1 MTQAIPQHF
10 KALVLR
16 QDDGKTVSAV
26 EQLTVD
32 DLPEGDVLL
41 SVDYS
46 SINYKDSM
54 AVTGTGK
61 IVRTWP
67 MVPGIDLTGTV
78 IESQADSYKPG
89 DKVLLTGWSVGEQF
103 WGGYSQV
110 QRVQSKWLIPLPD
123 SMESKTAMA
132 IGTAGLTAMLCV
144 MALEEA
150 NVTPE
155 KGPVIVTGAGGGVGS
170 IAVAIL
176 SKLGYNVT
184 AVSGR
189 TSTHDYLK
197 GLGAKEIISRE
208 EMEKPARPLEA
219 QRWAGAIDTAGD
231 AILARV
237 LAETDY
243 NGAVAACGLAAG
255 FKLPTTVMP
264 FILRN
269 VRLQGVDS
277 VMCPNGRRQTAWKR
291 LAQDLPEEA
300 LTGINRV
307 VAIDEIKQVAEDMMA
322 GKVQGRTVVDLQA
335 S

>member
-1 MTQAIPQHF
+1 MAQATPAEF

-16 QDDGKTVSAV
+16 QEDGKTLSAI
-26 EQLTVD
+26 EQLSIN
-32 DLPEGDVLL
+32 DLPDGDVLL

-103 WGGYSQV
+103 WGGYSQI
-110 QRVQSKWLIPLPD
+110 QRVQSQWLIPLPQGI
-123 SMESKTAMA
+123 SSQAAMA

-150 NVTPE
+150 HIPPS
-155 KGPVIVTGAGGGVGS
+155 KGPVVVTGAGGGVGS

-176 SKLGYNVT
+176 SHLGYTVT

-189 TSTHDYLK
+189 ASTHDYLK
-197 GLGAKEIISRE
+197 SLGANDVIARE
-208 EMEKPARPLEA
+208 EMLKPSRPLEA

-255 FKLPTTVMP
+255 YQLPTTVMP

-277 VMCPNGRRQTAWKR
+277 VMCPNERRQLAWKR
-291 LAQDLPEEA
+291 LAQDLPATA
-300 LTGINRV
+300 LTDINKV
-307 VAIDEIKQVAEDMMA
+307 VSLDEIKQVAEDMMA
-322 GKVQGRTVVDLQA
+322 GNVQGRTVVDVNA
-335 S
+335 

>member
-1 MTQAIPQHF
+1 MTQTTPKQF

-16 QDDGKTVSAV
+16 QDDGQTSSAV
-26 EQLTVD
+26 EQLSID

-67 MVPGIDLTGTV
+67 MVPGIDLAGTV
-78 IESQADSYKPG
+78 LESQADSYKPG
-89 DKVLLTGWSVGEQF
+89 DKVLLTGWSVGEQY

-123 SMESKTAMA
+123 GIESKTAMA

-144 MALEEA
+144 MALEDA
-150 NVTPE
+150 HVTPD
-155 KGPVIVTGAGGGVGS
+155 KGPVIVTGAAGGVGS
-170 IAVAIL
+170 VAVSIL

-189 TSTHDYLK
+189 SSTHDYLK
-197 GLGAKEIISRE
+197 SLGAQEIISRE
-208 EMEKPARPLEA
+208 DMLKPSRPLEA
-219 QRWAGAIDTAGD
+219 GRWAGAVDTAGD
-231 AILARV
+231 TILARI

-277 VMCPNGRRQTAWKR
+277 VMCPNERRQTAWKR
-291 LAQDLPEEA
+291 LAQDLSQTA
-300 LTGINRV
+300 LTEINHV
-307 VAIDEIKQVAEDMMA
+307 VSLDQIKQVAEDMMA
-322 GKVQGRTVVDLQA
+322 GRTQGRTIVDL
-335 S
+335 SI

>member
-1 MTQAIPQHF
+1 MTQKTPANF

-26 EQLTVD
+26 EQLTID
-32 DLPEGDVLL
+32 DLPEGDVLI

-78 IESQADSYKPG
+78 IESQADSYKAG
-89 DKVLLTGWSVGEQF
+89 DKVLLTGWGVGEQF

-110 QRVQSKWLIPLPD
+110 QRVQSKWLIPLP
-123 SMESKTAMA
+123 SGIESKTAMA

-144 MALEEA
+144 MALEDA
-150 NVTPE
+150 HITPDR
-155 KGPVIVTGAGGGVGS
+155 GPVVVTGAGGGVGS
-170 IAVAIL
+170 VAVVIL
-176 SKLGYNVT
+176 SKLGYDVT

-189 TSTHDYLK
+189 TSTHDYLT
-197 GLGAKEIISRE
+197 GLGAKAFISRE
-208 EMEKPARPLEA
+208 EMMKPARPLEA
-219 QRWAGAIDTAGD
+219 QRWAGAIDTTGD

-277 VMCPNGRRQTAWKR
+277 VMCPNERRQTAWKR
-291 LAQDLPEEA
+291 LAQDLPQSA
-300 LTGINRV
+300 LTEINQV
-307 VAIDEIKQVAEDMMA
+307 VALEDIQQVAEDMMA
-322 GKVQGRTVVDLQA
+322 GNTQGRTVVDLNR
-335 S
+335 